1 MKLIGKSKHTLD
13 LGKRL
18 EKLNSNREDFILIGE
33 AGVGKSTIAET
44 VAKSDSSYSVL
55 DASTL
60 GEHEFQNRLAETRS
74 GSLVIENIDDSSFRC
89 QSVFLAF
96 LDQKPAS
103 IRVIATLREAL
114 EELVEKRKLTEEIQ
128 ARLLGMKSLEIQPLR
143 QRPEDIPHLLRHIAP
158 ELVIDINTLEV
169 LIKRSWRENIR
180 ELKFVIERCI
190 ESSVDGE
197 FVLPQEMV
205 EEKTEIAK
213 AVNGI
218 VATADHQ
225 LNESLDALEQSIL
238 QRALNKFGLNTTKA
252 AQFLGMS
259 ENAFKDKTHQL
270 AMANAKNS
278 AR

>member
-13 LGKRL
+13 LGKKL

-44 VAKSDSSYSVL
+44 IAKSDSFYSLL

-60 GEHEFQNRLAETRS
+60 NEYELQTRLGEIQS
-74 GSLVIENIDDSSFRC
+74 GSLIIENIDDSNFRC
-89 QSVFLAF
+89 QSIFLAF
-96 LDQKPAS
+96 LGQKPTS
-103 IRVIATLREAL
+103 VRLIATLREAP
-114 EELVEKRKLTEEIQ
+114 EELIEKRKLTEEIH
-128 ARLLGMKSLEIQPLR
+128 ARLLGMKSLEILPLR

-158 ELVIDINTLEV
+158 DLVIDINTLEL

-190 ESSVDGE
+190 ESSLDGD
-197 FVLPQEMV
+197 FVLPQGLV

-218 VATADHQ
+218 VATADHEF
-225 LNESLDALEQSIL
+225 NESLDALEQSIL